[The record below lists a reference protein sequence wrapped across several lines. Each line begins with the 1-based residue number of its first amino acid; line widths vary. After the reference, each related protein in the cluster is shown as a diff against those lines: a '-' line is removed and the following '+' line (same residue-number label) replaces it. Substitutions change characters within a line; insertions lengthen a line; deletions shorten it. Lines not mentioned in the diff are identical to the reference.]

1 MTFTGYLTELA
12 TVLRVQQQLFEDNT
26 FTTMTA
32 EIYKNCATVLDG
44 GRKTCKAEL
53 AAGKLPEPTQV
64 TVTAITGEMEEL
76 SDIVKALA
84 VAREGYVPP
93 QGAGSVGPGLADLE
107 AARSPHASVRHRLD
121 ELAGDVET
129 AASSA
134 ARHPG
139 AANSSQQTA
148 EERPYRAV
156 VTRMEGEYRRGLRR
170 SG

>member
-53 AAGKLPEPTQV
+53 AADKLPEPAQV

-76 SDIVKALA
+76 SDIVEGPCRGERGVRPAPGGGQRR
-84 VAREGYVPP
+84 AR
-93 QGAGSVGPGLADLE
+93 
-107 AARSPHASVRHRLD
+107 
-121 ELAGDVET
+121 
-129 AASSA
+129 
-134 ARHPG
+134 
-139 AANSSQQTA
+139 
-148 EERPYRAV
+148 
-156 VTRMEGEYRRGLRR
+156 TR
-170 SG
+170 